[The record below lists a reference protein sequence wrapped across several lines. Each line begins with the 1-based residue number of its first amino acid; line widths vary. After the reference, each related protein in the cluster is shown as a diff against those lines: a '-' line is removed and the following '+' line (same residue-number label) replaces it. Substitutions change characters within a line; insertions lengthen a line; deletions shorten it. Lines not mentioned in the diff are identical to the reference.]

1 MYKETLRAIDGIGLF
16 PVVSLLLFVTV
27 FTVAL
32 VRVLRMDR
40 GHVARLASLPMISIG
55 ARANQPSSCST
66 IASVNGSSPV
76 AHGALQIRSGRP
88 RRSSVSLG
96 TRWATAAR
104 I

>member
-40 GHVARLASLPMISIG
+40 GVVARLAS
-55 ARANQPSSCST
+55 QPLDGDGTACT
-66 IASVNGSSPV
+66 DPEV
-76 AHGALQIRSGRP
+76 
-88 RRSSVSLG
+88 RR
-96 TRWATAAR
+96 
-104 I
+104 

>member
-40 GHVARLASLPMISIG
+40 GHVARLASLPLDGDGM
-55 ARANQPSSCST
+55 ACS
-66 IASVNGSSPV
+66 APEV
-76 AHGALQIRSGRP
+76 
-88 RRSSVSLG
+88 RR
-96 TRWATAAR
+96 
-104 I
+104 

>member
-40 GHVARLASLPMISIG
+40 GYAARLASLPLDG
-55 ARANQPSSCST
+55 DGTACTARE
-66 IASVNGSSPV
+66 V
-76 AHGALQIRSGRP
+76 
-88 RRSSVSLG
+88 RR
-96 TRWATAAR
+96 
-104 I
+104 

>member
-40 GHVARLASLPMISIG
+40 GHARTAGLAA
-55 ARANQPSSCST
+55 ARRRRDG
-66 IASVNGSSPV
+66 V
-76 AHGALQIRSGRP
+76 HRSGGSPMSARG
-88 RRSSVSLG
+88 RRSEPGS
-96 TRWATAAR
+96 AAR
-104 I
+104 SRGRRHP